1 MSSALKGAIALHSLF
16 AQRVVIGV
24 GDMSVA
30 NNPAITLST
39 YALGSCVAVLAY
51 DPVERAG
58 GMLHLMLPES
68 HISPEKAAMQPAMF
82 ADTGLPLLF
91 RSLAGLRA
99 QTARLRIFVT
109 GGASVLCG
117 SDVFKIGERNIRA
130 VADYLASSGF
140 RVRQWSVGGTIN
152 RTVHLEIGTGNIT
165 LKTPTGQEA
174 WSLA

>member
-1 MSSALKGAIALHSLF
+1 MGATAIQNFF

-24 GDMSVA
+24 GDLSVA

-39 YALGSCVAVLAY
+39 YALGSCIAVLAY
-51 DPVERAG
+51 DPLAQAG

-68 HISPEKAAMQPAMF
+68 RIAPEKAAAQPAMF

-99 QTARLRIFVT
+99 QMSRLRIFVT
-109 GGASVLCG
+109 GGACVLCTA
-117 SDVFKIGERNIRA
+117 DTFRIGERNIHA
-130 VADYLASSGF
+130 VADYLGTAGF
-140 RVRQWSVGGTIN
+140 PVRQWSVGGTIN
-152 RTVHLEIGTGNIT
+152 RTVHLDIGTGAIV
-165 LKTPTGQEA
+165 LKTPGGIEN